1 MAMWDN
7 MEWQSPEQMRS
18 LAEVS
23 RLNALISDEEVKINN
38 MYCQIGKLYAKVH
51 RDDSEEE
58 FAGLVAAAQESES
71 KIEEYR
77 VRILDVKGLV
87 RCPKCG
93 MELPKAAAFCMACGT
108 SIPKVETPALEETE
122 TPAETVCANCG
133 AELAGDALFCAQCG
147 TSVQAA
153 ADPAPVEDDTCEKPV
168 EESAAEEET
177 PTRFACGNCGAVLDY
192 GALFCAQCG
201 VSMKDAAVPYVED
214 DAPWDKSPEAL
225 SLDSFDEEIPVET
238 PEEPDCVNDEELGV
252 MTAPADLDEEDTSEE
267 PVAAPAVEAVAEE
280 LPVEAPVEEAFEE
293 EPPVKVSVKLACA
306 NCGADLV
313 DDALFCTECG
323 TPVKAAAAPEPEE
336 NDSGDAPLEAPALYI
351 VKEEPPV
358 EAPEKPV
365 SFTGG
370 GFGVL
375 MAPAD
380 LDEDDM
386 WGAPV
391 EAPVVEAFPEEVPA
405 EVPKEPAGASPLLIS
420 IPDLDEEDTWGV
432 AAEAPA
438 VEVFE
443 EELSVK
449 VPAKLACTNCGADLV
464 DDALFCTE
472 CGTPV
477 KAAATP
483 EPEENDSWDEAPAL
497 YIVEEKTPV
506 AAPEKPVSSTGGGF
520 GVLMAPTDL
529 DDDDGW
535 GVPVEPF
542 KAEPSVKVPA
552 KLACANCGAALEE
565 NMMFCTE
572 CGTPAAKAAIP
583 GSMEHETCRGCGA
596 MVEKGMKFCT
606 ECGMPMEVQAVTASG
621 KRFCL
626 TCGTVLEDG
635 VLFCTECGTRV

>member
-365 SFTGG
+365 S
-370 GFGVL
+370 
-375 MAPAD
+375 
-380 LDEDDM
+380 
-386 WGAPV
+386 
-391 EAPVVEAFPEEVPA
+391 
-405 EVPKEPAGASPLLIS
+405 
-420 IPDLDEEDTWGV
+420 
-432 AAEAPA
+432 
-438 VEVFE
+438 
-443 EELSVK
+443 
-449 VPAKLACTNCGADLV
+449 
-464 DDALFCTE
+464 
-472 CGTPV
+472 
-477 KAAATP
+477 
-483 EPEENDSWDEAPAL
+483 
-497 YIVEEKTPV
+497 
-506 AAPEKPVSSTGGGF
+506 STGGGF
-520 GVLMAPTDL
+520 GLLMAPTDL